1 MSASISIST
10 SDSYVFTNTR
20 SNDLLLYHNQSN
32 AGVVFGVSN
41 SSNTIRISSNATTFT
56 GAVSFP
62 PASISTSALSGLVQV
77 SSNQAFSN
85 VYTSNVYAQNAALSN
100 LTIPT
105 TLDVTGAT
113 IIGLRTINSN
123 QAFSNVYTSNVY
135 AQNAA
140 LSNLS
145 VSGTSTFTGAAT
157 FNGAVTFPAGSIS
170 TSALSGLVQVNSNQ
184 AFSNVYSSNVTT
196 SNATVS
202 NLTIPTTL
210 DVTGA
215 TIIGLNTINSNQAFS
230 NVYTS
235 NLYAS
240 NAAVSNLT
248 AQSATVSNLTVPT
261 SLSVSGASTFA
272 GSISAPGQTIIASN
286 ITTEFL
292 STSNVIYS
300 QISLFSGAAAVNVNS
315 GAMNQGFSNV
325 TVSGSLSNTG
335 TTTLSNLVITGTVE
349 GFNGVSSNQSFSN
362 VYSSNIY
369 GSNVFGS
376 NAAFSN
382 LTIHSSESNNGSLSV
397 AGVLRSATLSN
408 TGTLSNAGAAL
419 FSSNVGIGLSN
430 PQYPLDVVGNANF
443 SGNIS
448 AGNLG
453 MFRNRIINGNM
464 AINQRAATSYSI
476 PMNTSSSIFCVD
488 RFYWANFFTSNPGS
502 GTIVITPSN
511 LATSEMPFQY
521 GYTSYLNINATA
533 AVTANN
539 TIGLVQPIEA
549 NNVSDFGWANGN
561 TGSSCILS
569 FWLKTIIASAIPVA
583 VTKFGSDNFAYIT
596 TVQSSSSSAWQYIKV
611 TIPPPPSNVTFNT
624 GSNFGLNVVIG
635 GFTSGSTQASNAWNT
650 TNASTFTVSPSGV
663 ANIWGA
669 TNNYMNITGV
679 QLEKGT
685 IATPFEFRPYAVE
698 LQLCQRYYQSFKN
711 ASQPGYLPVGYAV
724 ADTGH
729 VANAMLTLP
738 GGPMRTTTPSIITG
752 TNPTPAAW
760 TQGQAIPQFDLYLL
774 SAGENAHYM
783 GNFYGL
789 LNNPMQNN
797 ILWLQFADN
806 VSKLTAGKFYFVF
819 NNGPFGLSSEL

>member
-62 PASISTSALSGLVQV
+62 PASISTSAPSGLVQV
-77 SSNQAFSN
+77 NSNQAFSN
-85 VYTSNVYAQNAALSN
+85 VYSSNVTTSN

-123 QAFSNVYTSNVY
+123 QAFSNVYTSNIY
-135 AQNAA
+135 TQDAA
-140 LSNLS
+140 VSNLR

-196 SNATVS
+196 SNLTV
-202 NLTIPTTL
+202 PTTL

-382 LTIHSSESNNGSLSV
+382 LTIYSSESNNGSLSV
-397 AGVLRSATLSN
+397 AGVLTSATLSN
-408 TGTLSNAGAAL
+408 TGVLSNAGVAL
-419 FSSNVGIGLSN
+419 FSSNVGIGLAA

-453 MFRNRIINGNM
+453 MFRNRIINGDM
-464 AINQRAATSYSI
+464 RINQRAFTTATL
-476 PMNTSSSIFCVD
+476 SSSTRLFTTD
-488 RFYWANFFTSNPGS
+488 RMFVNTAALT
-502 GTIVITPSN
+502 GT
-511 LATSEMPFQY
+511 F
-521 GYTSYLNINATA
+521 TA
-533 AVTANN
+533 AVNSLSSSDAPFLANGIQSSLRVTNTANGTYN
-539 TIGLVQPIEA
+539 WIEPGQFIEGYNIQDFNWGTQNGSQVTMSFWFKTNA
-549 NNVSDFGWANGN
+549 ATGSVINAMIRNVSNSSNYATTFTIN
-561 TGSSCILS
+561 TSG
-569 FWLKTIIASAIPVA
+569 
-583 VTKFGSDNFAYIT
+583 
-596 TVQSSSSSAWQYIKV
+596 AWQRCSA
-611 TIPPPPSNVTFNT
+611 TIPAPPI
-624 GSNFGLNVVIG
+624 GSV
-635 GFTSGSTQASNAWNT
+635 WNT
-650 TNASTFTVSPSGV
+650 TDGQGIQLFIGGHHTATPATANVWSAINTTFTTTST
-663 ANIWGA
+663 NILG
-669 TNNYMNITGV
+669 TTGNYVEFTGV

-698 LQLCQRYYQSFKN
+698 LQLCQRYFY
-711 ASQPGYLPVGYAV
+711 SQTLSTTTSSGFLCMGMGYIGSSQQAHCSIILPVLMRVPPTITSIVSGTGYIAV
-724 ADTGH
+724 DQFGIRSAMVTISSSVFNSASIGCIACNGTG
-729 VANAMLTLP
+729 
-738 GGPMRTTTPSIITG
+738 ITNFTSG
-752 TNPTPAAW
+752 TGVSLNLGTSSGEA
-760 TQGQAIPQFDLYLL
+760 GQAGKASILC
-774 SAGENAHYM
+774 SAE
-783 GNFYGL
+783 F
-789 LNNPMQNN
+789 
-797 ILWLQFADN
+797 
-806 VSKLTAGKFYFVF
+806 
-819 NNGPFGLSSEL
+819 

>member
-10 SDSYVFTNTR
+10 SDSYVFTSTR

-62 PASISTSALSGLVQV
+62 PASISTAALSGLVQV

-123 QAFSNVYTSNVY
+123 QAFSNVYTSNIY
-135 AQNAA
+135 TQDAA
-140 LSNLS
+140 VSNLS
-145 VSGTSTFTGAAT
+145 VSSASTFTGAAT

-184 AFSNVYSSNVTT
+184 AFSNVYSSNVAT
-196 SNATVS
+196 SNATIS
-202 NLTIPTTL
+202 NLTVPTTL

-235 NLYAS
+235 NIYAS

-272 GSISAPGQTIIASN
+272 GSISAPGQTITASN

-397 AGVLRSATLSN
+397 SGVLTSATLSN

-419 FSSNVGIGLSN
+419 FSSNVGIGLAN

-453 MFRNRIINGNM
+453 MFRNRIINGN
-464 AINQRAATSYSI
+464 AIINQRNATV
-476 PMNTSSSIFCVD
+476 TSGYGPD
-488 RFYWANFFTSNPGS
+488 RWT
-502 GTIVITPSN
+502 ITPSTT
-511 LATSEMPFQY
+511 LTGFSQYTMTSASDSTVMSLGHY
-521 GYTSYLNINATA
+521 NA
-533 AVTANN
+533 
-539 TIGLVQPIEA
+539 
-549 NNVSDFGWANGN
+549 
-561 TGSSCILS
+561 LS
-569 FWLKTIIASAIPVA
+569 
-583 VTKFGSDNFAYIT
+583 
-596 TVQSSSSSAWQYIKV
+596 
-611 TIPPPPSNVTFNT
+611 
-624 GSNFGLNVVIG
+624 
-635 GFTSGSTQASNAWNT
+635 TSGTGEIQQRIELANCYDLL
-650 TNASTFTVSPSGV
+650 TNTFTVSFWARTNTAYNTQYIKIGYYTNGTSITSFGNPYHFSVGTTWQYFTQTIPAAGNTYSTGALNGMGITMFIGV
-663 ANIWGA
+663 E
-669 TNNYMNITGV
+669 NNTYITGV

-685 IATPFEFRPYAVE
+685 IATPFEFRPFAVE
-698 LQLCQRYYQSFKN
+698 LQLCQRYYELIGLYGWMAAYNGPDNICCAIKFIVPKRAAPSVALIDTIAFT
-711 ASQPGYLPVGYAV
+711 QPTHANYIWPTSSTSITRIDYTL
-724 ADTGH
+724 TGC
-729 VANAMLTLP
+729 ML
-738 GGPMRTTTPSIITG
+738 SIIQSNSSLNMTSSSI
-752 TNPTPAAW
+752 W
-760 TQGQAIPQFDLYLL
+760 TVIP
-774 SAGENAHYM
+774 G
-783 GNFYGL
+783 
-789 LNNPMQNN
+789 
-797 ILWLQFADN
+797 
-806 VSKLTAGKFYFVF
+806 F
-819 NNGPFGLSSEL
+819 NNGYNNTNVFAVSDEL